1 METRRFAPL
10 YSPSAGGVGG
20 TLLPTVNVTAGV
32 AATASTQFPGMSINQ
47 FVQIL
52 ITNQTTTWAY
62 VNFGV
67 FGAVVAATLASSLP
81 VAPNSS
87 VIVSVNGEVT
97 GASVILAAT
106 GAGTVS
112 FTRGE
117 GI

>member
-10 YSPSAGGVGG
+10 YTPASGQTPGS
-20 TLLPTVNVTAGV
+20 LLPSVTVAAGV
-32 AATASTQFPGMSINQ
+32 AALPSAVFPGTLNNQ

-52 ITNQTTTWAY
+52 IANQTTSWAY

-67 FGAVVAATLASSLP
+67 FGAVVAATVAASLP
-81 VAPNSS
+81 VAPNSIL
-87 VIVSVNGEVT
+87 VVSVANEVT
-97 GASVILAAT
+97 GASVILAA
-106 GAGTVS
+106 AGTGSVS

>member
-10 YSPSAGGVGG
+10 YAPSAGGTGG
-20 TLLPTVNVTAGV
+20 SLLPTVSVAAGV
-32 AATASTQFPGMSINQ
+32 AALASPQFPGMTTNQ

-52 ITNQTTTWAY
+52 IANQSTSWAY

-67 FGAVVAATLASSLP
+67 FGAVVTATLAASLP

-87 VIVSVNGEVT
+87 VIVSVANEVT
-97 GASVILAAT
+97 GASVILAAAGT
-106 GAGTVS
+106 GTVS